1 MTTHAT
7 LPSAARLHRPSEYAA
22 ALKGRR
28 VARGALFVLNVPRTN
43 VPESS
48 ARLGMIV
55 AKRLARRAVTR
66 NTIKRVLREAFRAQR
81 HALPQHDFVFRL
93 VAPIPASSLTQLKKL
108 VRAEADVL
116 LTRALKC

>member
-7 LPSAARLHRPSEYAA
+7 LPCAARLHSPSEYAA

-28 VARGALFVLNVPRTN
+28 VARGALFVLNVPRT
-43 VPESS
+43 PTPDAP

-81 HALPQHDFVFRL
+81 HALPQRDFVFRL
-93 VAPIPASSLTQLKKL
+93 VSAVEASSLTELKKR
-108 VRAEADVL
+108 VRAEADAL
-116 LTRALKC
+116 LDRARTC

>member
-1 MTTHAT
+1 MTTRAT
-7 LPSAARLHRPSEYAA
+7 LPCAARLHRPSEYAA

-43 VPESS
+43 TPDAP

-81 HALPQHDFVFRL
+81 HALPQRDFVFRL
-93 VAPIPASSLTQLKKL
+93 VAPIEPSSLTALKKQ
-108 VRAEADVL
+108 VRAEADAL
-116 LTRALKC
+116 LKKARSC